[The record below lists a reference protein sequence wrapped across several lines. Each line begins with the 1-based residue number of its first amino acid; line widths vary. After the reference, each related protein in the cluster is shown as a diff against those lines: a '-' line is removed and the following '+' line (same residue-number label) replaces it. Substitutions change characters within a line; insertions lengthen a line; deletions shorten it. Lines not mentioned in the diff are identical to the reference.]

1 MIRSTGRIRVTHQG
15 TLPKPDDVRQMVL
28 DKEAGKP
35 YDAAAYNARLVA
47 ATREAIQ
54 LQLDAGIDSVND
66 GELSKVLF
74 SSYINT
80 RLTGVH
86 TRESL
91 PTDPR
96 RRGVSDRD
104 NQQFAEYFKSRTGF
118 TGQIPPGGPRT
129 VCNGPITYQG
139 QTDLQTDLANF
150 RAALQGFSVE
160 EAYLPAV
167 APGTIEHFIQNDH
180 YANDEAFLFALADA
194 MHVEFKA
201 IVDAGFV
208 LQIDDPDLPDAWQ
221 MYPEFSLQDYR
232 KYATLRVDALNHALR
247 GIPEDMVRFHI
258 CWGSYKGP
266 HNYDLPLQDFIDL
279 VYRVN
284 AGSYSIE
291 ATNPMHEHEWV
302 VFKDHP
308 LPEGKFLIPG
318 VVGHANDF
326 IEHPELVAERVIKYA
341 NLVGRENV
349 VCGTDCGIGSRV
361 GHAEICWAKFRA
373 MAEGARIAT
382 KALWK

>member
-47 ATREAIQ
+47 ATREAVQ
-54 LQLDAGIDSVND
+54 LQLDAGIDSIND

-74 SSYINT
+74 SSYIND
-80 RLTGVH
+80 RLTGVQ

-104 NQQFAEYFKSRTGF
+104 NQQFAAYFNSRTGF
-118 TGQIPPGGPRT
+118 TGQIAPGGSRT
-129 VCNGPITYQG
+129 VCNGPIAYQG
-139 QTDLQTDLANF
+139 QAALQTDLTNF
-150 RAALQGFSVE
+150 KAALQGFTVE

-167 APGTIEHFIQNDH
+167 APGTIEHFIQND
-180 YANDEAFLFALADA
+180 YYPNAEAFLFALADA
-194 MHVEFKA
+194 MHDEYKA

-221 MYPEFSLQDYR
+221 MYPEFSLAEYQ
-232 KYATLRVDALNHALR
+232 KYATLRVDALNHALC
-247 GIPEDMVRFHI
+247 GLPEDQVRFHM

-266 HNYDLPLQDFIDL
+266 HNYDLPLRDFIDIM
-279 VYRVN
+279 YRVN

-308 LPEGKFLIPG
+308 LPGGKFLIPG
-318 VVGHANDF
+318 VIGHANDF

-361 GHAEICWAKFRA
+361 GHPAIAWAKFRS

>member
-28 DKEAGKP
+28 DKEAGKA

-54 LQLDAGIDSVND
+54 LQLDAGIDSIND

-74 SSYINT
+74 SSYIND
-80 RLTGVH
+80 RLTGVQ

-104 NQQFAEYFKSRTGF
+104 NQQFAAYFNSRTGF
-118 TGQIPPGGPRT
+118 TGQIAPGGPRT
-129 VCNGPITYQG
+129 VCNAPIAYQG
-139 QTDLQTDLANF
+139 QAALQTDLTNF
-150 RAALQGFSVE
+150 QAALQGFTVE

-167 APGTIEHFIQNDH
+167 APGTIEHFIQNDF
-180 YANDEAFLFALADA
+180 YPNDEAFLFALADA
-194 MHVEFKA
+194 MHDEYKA

-221 MYPEFSLQDYR
+221 MYPEFSLADYQ

-247 GIPEDMVRFHI
+247 GLPEDMVRFHM

-266 HNYDLPLQDFIDL
+266 HNYDLPLRDFIDIM
-279 VYRVN
+279 YRVN

-308 LPEGKFLIPG
+308 LPDGKFLIPG
-318 VVGHANDF
+318 VIGHANDF

-361 GHAEICWAKFRA
+361 GHPSIAWAKFRS

>member
-28 DKEAGKP
+28 NKEAGKP

-54 LQLDAGIDSVND
+54 LQLDAGIDSIND

-80 RLTGVH
+80 RLTGVQ

-104 NQQFAEYFKSRTGF
+104 NQQFAAYFKSRTGF

-139 QTDLQTDLANF
+139 RADLQTDLANF
-150 RAALQGFSVE
+150 RTALQGFTVE

-167 APGTIEHFIQNDH
+167 APGTIEHFIQND
-180 YANDEAFLFALADA
+180 YYPNDEAFLFALADA

-221 MYPEFSLQDYR
+221 MYPEHSLEDYR

-247 GIPEDMVRFHI
+247 GIPEDMVRFHM

-266 HNYDLPLQDFIDL
+266 HNYDLPLEDFIDIM
-279 VYRVN
+279 YRIN

-308 LPEGKFLIPG
+308 LPDGKFLIPG
-318 VVGHANDF
+318 VIGHASDF
-326 IEHPELVAERVIKYA
+326 IEHPELVAERVVKYA

-373 MAEGARIAT
+373 MAEGTRIAT
-382 KALWK
+382 KALWR